1 MRRAAAERRQV
12 APKNGDD
19 YKKFTV
25 GKDPLE
31 KEADIEVL
39 RPHGG
44 DEQKSY
50 LKMLR
55 RLLKEKTRRGLVEE
69 AKAIQH
75 EIGACEADGLRGH
88 PQKEF
93 ARDFVMWLHGR
104 GKQKDHDRSWWGRAS
119 LLDDAEVRAYCDLFT
134 VKRMEYMLKLTRLAH
149 RRPMGINE
157 HWLFFKF
164 VVRNEPLDA
173 ISYMSDSKLLLE
185 ETMDAMRK
193 YPTTQHP
200 VRDAPHHHEV
210 PPFDSRRVI
219 ASNGREIRREQ
230 SNITLLDEDEE
241 DGDFGPD
248 TGGGRGG
255 PRGGGN
261 PPDTGEGPKPVHAA
275 PARAV
280 PVHENDPMQGVTSAD
295 EDEDTISDEA
305 TGVAKEQVDIL
316 LRIEDLLSK
325 QAKSPEL
332 GIQNASAA
340 AAESKAQLEIQNE
353 RINDLKGKIN
363 ALELSKQPSKE
374 QHEMLALEQAKVAKY
389 EGMLQRS
396 DQMIDQLQEQIKT
409 ERSNRDAEARA
420 TKEMV
425 ENYLKPKLAIEG
437 KGKEEAGSDLVVHSF
452 EKQAKFQED
461 FMKKFAD
468 FVSAMNARQA
478 QLEENM
484 RAQGPSG
491 PIIEEVQEMQSQWEG
506 IRKSLEG
513 LPANLALEWK
523 AAAEQQENKSQ
534 ALVIAS
540 NNNIQAAMQSF
551 EKAREQD
558 HERFNESLK
567 NFAGFM
573 KAMMVEQNKE
583 RQNFAKIM
591 LEQNEKISDLVMKMP
606 AENKTLMLEMRKEL
620 GESLNSQLALVAS
633 PAQQE
638 LADAVGTMQ
647 QVSQENSSLLLALNE
662 AAQRAAKAEAVLVH
676 AEATLRIRGAEN
688 QELARQVQ
696 IAQMN
701 AANAARQAY
710 VTQQEAG
717 MMSRQLRFL
726 AQQNEQIGNVMR
738 QAEQREY
745 QMRQQFFQHTQG
757 LVKQI
762 GYLQNQMQQGPIVEE
777 LPNSYTD
784 EEKWLLRLE
793 GAQQPLLIEGPAAQK
808 EPSKEGGYKL
818 PVYDQASLQTIR
830 SDKHAETFRQVRE
843 LEEQI
848 VQTANKNGVVLDP
861 ELAHVLSVKSVKLPV
876 LKNKLERYRILLQ
889 SWGSSFSRQ

>member
-1 MRRAAAERRQV
+1 
-12 APKNGDD
+12 
-19 YKKFTV
+19 
-25 GKDPLE
+25 
-31 KEADIEVL
+31 
-39 RPHGG
+39 
-44 DEQKSY
+44 
-50 LKMLR
+50 
-55 RLLKEKTRRGLVEE
+55 
-69 AKAIQH
+69 
-75 EIGACEADGLRGH
+75 
-88 PQKEF
+88 
-93 ARDFVMWLHGR
+93 
-104 GKQKDHDRSWWGRAS
+104 
-119 LLDDAEVRAYCDLFT
+119 
-134 VKRMEYMLKLTRLAH
+134 
-149 RRPMGINE
+149 
-157 HWLFFKF
+157 
-164 VVRNEPLDA
+164 
-173 ISYMSDSKLLLE
+173 
-185 ETMDAMRK
+185 
-193 YPTTQHP
+193 
-200 VRDAPHHHEV
+200 
-210 PPFDSRRVI
+210 
-219 ASNGREIRREQ
+219 
-230 SNITLLDEDEE
+230 
-241 DGDFGPD
+241 
-248 TGGGRGG
+248 
-255 PRGGGN
+255 
-261 PPDTGEGPKPVHAA
+261 
-275 PARAV
+275 
-280 PVHENDPMQGVTSAD
+280 
-295 EDEDTISDEA
+295 
-305 TGVAKEQVDIL
+305 
-316 LRIEDLLSK
+316 
-325 QAKSPEL
+325 
-332 GIQNASAA
+332 
-340 AAESKAQLEIQNE
+340 
-353 RINDLKGKIN
+353 
-363 ALELSKQPSKE
+363 
-374 QHEMLALEQAKVAKY
+374 
-389 EGMLQRS
+389 
-396 DQMIDQLQEQIKT
+396 
-409 ERSNRDAEARA
+409 
-420 TKEMV
+420 
-425 ENYLKPKLAIEG
+425 
-437 KGKEEAGSDLVVHSF
+437 
-452 EKQAKFQED
+452 
-461 FMKKFAD
+461 MKKFAD

-484 RAQGPSG
+484 RSQGPSG

-710 VTQQEAG
+710 VVQQEAG

-762 GYLQNQMQQGPIVEE
+762 GYLQNQMQQGPVIEE
-777 LPNSYTD
+777 LPNQPNSYTD

-793 GAQQPLLIEGPAAQK
+793 GAQQPLLLEGPATQK
-808 EPSKEGGYKL
+808 EPAKEGGYKL
-818 PVYDQASLQTIR
+818 PVYDQGLLQTIR
-830 SDKHAETFRQVRE
+830 TEKHVETFRQVRE

-889 SWGSSFSRQ
+889 SWGSSFSKQ